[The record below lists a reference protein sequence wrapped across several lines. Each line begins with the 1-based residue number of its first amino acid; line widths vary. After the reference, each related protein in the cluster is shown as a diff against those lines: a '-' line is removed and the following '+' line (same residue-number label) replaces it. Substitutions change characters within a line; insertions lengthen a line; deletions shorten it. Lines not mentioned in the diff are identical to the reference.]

1 MTKIYVIGY
10 YTGKNSYGVIQ
21 DAGPDGDVMGQA
33 FIIRDGRVVYIEY
46 HYSSGAYWYRH
57 DMGIT
62 SDWKHDTYK
71 EYCPDGY
78 ELIDLGVYKN
88 LEEMDARI
96 DEVSKAGANNG

>member
-21 DAGPDGDVMGQA
+21 DAGPDG
-33 FIIRDGRVVYIEY
+33 
-46 HYSSGAYWYRH
+46 
-57 DMGIT
+57 
-62 SDWKHDTYK
+62 
-71 EYCPDGY
+71 Y

-96 DEVSKAGANNG
+96 DKVSKAGANNG